1 MTYILV
7 ISVIVTC
14 HIRRLR
20 RKSIVFNIITTWLK
34 YIGLVECIYKIRVNK
49 NK

>member
-14 HIRRLR
+14 HIKKSR
-20 RKSIVFNIITTWLK
+20 RKFIVVNIITTWLR
-34 YIGLVECIYKIRVNK
+34 YIGFVECIY
-49 NK
+49 